1 MAQRNYTSRGPLAG
15 VLGILIV
22 LGLIYLAF
30 KMVAGVF
37 SILAFVAPVLFIA
50 ALFLNR
56 NVVIDYGKMLLN
68 TIKKDTPR
76 GLVYGAL
83 SFFGFPVLSA
93 YFFIRAFMSSR
104 LKKVVDSKRQEA
116 AENKKYAEYE
126 EVEEEDDFLELPDLE
141 ESKPQKEKLK
151 EDSGYEDLFD

>member
-1 MAQRNYTSRGPLAG
+1 MAQRNYSSRGPLAG
-15 VLGILIV
+15 VLGIVIV

-37 SILAFVAPVLFIA
+37 NILAFVAPVLFIA
-50 ALFLNR
+50 SLFLNR
-56 NVVIDYGKMLLN
+56 GVVIDYGKMLLN
-68 TIKKDTPR
+68 TLKKDTPR
-76 GLVYGAL
+76 GLLYGAL

-104 LKKVVDSKRQEA
+104 LKKVVDSKRKEAQES
-116 AENKKYAEYE
+116 KKYDDYE
-126 EVEEEDDFLELPDLE
+126 EVEEDDDFLELPDLAE
-141 ESKPQKEKLK
+141 GTPQKEPLK